1 MTDTKYNGWTNYATW
16 RVGLEIV
23 DIHYDHYHEMMMN
36 SDHKMD
42 TYQLSKLIEDDVYQL
57 LTSEVDDQS
66 LVFSYANAFISDVN
80 WYELAEHIMEDLKE
94 VENVG

>member
-16 RVGLEIV
+16 RVKLEIV
-23 DIHYDHYHEMMMN
+23 DVHYDHYHEMMMT
-36 SDHKMD
+36 SDDKMD

-57 LTSEVDDQS
+57 LTHEVNDQS

-80 WYELAEHIMEDLKE
+80 WYELAEHIMEDFKE